1 MILRYVDDQLT
12 SHEPAAGSH
21 DQTEEQ
27 PPSDSDKQ
35 DVPTSD
41 DGNTIDNNYFLW
53 KY

>member
-1 MILRYVDDQLT
+1 MDHLT

-27 PPSDSDKQ
+27 LPSDSDKQ
-35 DVPTSD
+35 DVPTSN
-41 DGNTIDNNYFLW
+41 DGNTIDNKW